1 LRRFWGATELVSV
14 GIVLSSAGGAF
25 DDFFSRGLGLITA
38 FGDRNGPYASFTDI
52 EGTEAFVA
60 IYDDEKQTSKNST
73 DRLLL
78 SIPTTDIQ
86 SDYEL
91 LKDRGVEFLT
101 EPQRAPESFGEYRFA
116 QFRDPDGNLYEMND
130 GAF

>member
-1 LRRFWGATELVSV
+1 MITVAGDFGAMY
-14 GIVLSSAGGAF
+14 
-25 DDFFSRGLGLITA
+25 DFFSRGLGLITA
-38 FGDRNGPYASFTDI
+38 FGNRNGPYASFTDI

-60 IYDDEKQTSKNST
+60 IYDDERQTSKNST

-86 SDYEL
+86 SDYQS

-101 EPQRAPESFGEYRFA
+101 EPQSAPESFGDYRFA
-116 QFRDPDGNLYEMND
+116 QFRDPDGNLYELND